1 MVWVTFVFSA
11 AVIVFAAI
19 KLAEYGDAISIRT
32 GLGGMFIGLI
42 LMAGATSLPE
52 LLTTINAISQGIPNL
67 AAGNMFGSSMFNM
80 LLLGMMDVVHRQVR
94 ILRQVA
100 RRHTLSGSVAVLLM
114 TLAIFFVLANVQ
126 LKIGWVGIDSLTLMV
141 TYVIGLRIIQSASLQ
156 TSEPRQVEVNG
167 DVPTLRTAILGFG
180 IATLLLIVVMPIMVN
195 ASGDIARMTGLGT
208 GFVGTALVAIVTSL
222 PELVTTITAVRLGVY
237 DLAVGNLF
245 GSNMFNMFI
254 LGFSD
259 FFMLNGRFIGVITP
273 DFALVG
279 LIGLIMTIIGL
290 ISNQARLERKFLFV
304 EIDALILI
312 LVYFLGMLFI
322 YQRGIGI

>member
-1 MVWVTFVFSA
+1 MVWVTFIFSSA
-11 AVIVFAAI
+11 IIVYAAI
-19 KLAEYGDAISIRT
+19 KLAEYGDVISIRT

-52 LLTTINAISQGIPNL
+52 LLTTVNSISQGIPNL
-67 AAGNMFGSSMFNM
+67 AAGNIFGSSMFNM
-80 LLLGMMDVVHRQVR
+80 LLLGMMDVVHQRVR

-114 TLAIFFVLANVQ
+114 TLAIFFVLAEIP
-126 LKIGWVGIDSLTLMV
+126 LKIGWVGVDSLTLMIV
-141 TYVIGLRIIQSASLQ
+141 YIIGLRIIQSASLPAVKAQ
-156 TSEPRQVEVNG
+156 PAEVG
-167 DVPTLRTAILGFG
+167 DEVPSLRIALIGFG
-180 IATLLLIVVMPIMVN
+180 IATLLLIMVMPILVN
-195 ASGDIARMTGLGT
+195 TSGDIAAITGLGT
-208 GFVGTALVAIVTSL
+208 GFIGTALVAIVTSL

-254 LGFSD
+254 LGLSD

-279 LIGLIMTIIGL
+279 LIGLIMTIIGV
-290 ISNQARLERKFLFV
+290 ISNQARLERKFFFV
-304 EIDALILI
+304 ELDALILI
-312 LVYFLGMLFI
+312 VVYFLGMLFI

>member
-1 MVWVTFVFSA
+1 MVWIVFVFSSA
-11 AVIVFAAI
+11 IIVYAAI

-52 LLTTINAISQGIPNL
+52 LLTTINSISQGIPNL

-80 LLLGMMDVVHRQVR
+80 LLLGMMDVVHYRVR

-100 RRHTLSGSVAVLLM
+100 RRHALSGSVAVLLM
-114 TLAIFFVLANVQ
+114 TLAIFFVLANIQV
-126 LKIGWVGIDSLTLMV
+126 KIAWVGIDSLTLMAA
-141 TYVIGLRIIQSASLQ
+141 YVIGLRIIQSSSLQ
-156 TSEPRQVEVNG
+156 TSEPHQVEVNG
-167 DVPTLRTAILGFG
+167 DVPSLRTAILGFG
-180 IATLLLIVVMPIMVN
+180 IATLLLIVVMPMMVN
-195 ASGDIARMTGLGT
+195 ASGDIAKLTGLGT
-208 GFVGTALVAIVTSL
+208 GFIGTALVAIVTSL
-222 PELVTTITAVRLGVY
+222 PELVTTIAAVRLGVY

-245 GSNMFNMFI
+245 GSNMFNMLV

-259 FFMLNGRFIGVITP
+259 FFMLDGRFIGVITP